1 MGVQQA
7 LAGMFGMFSVSLPSS
22 SQRWTQNYRWWPR
35 RVWRVWRERV
45 KIKIFEGAGAL
56 PFDASPNWN
65 MQGAPGMAE
74 KPGIPHE
81 EWCWLDFFLPS
92 LSWNKH
98 SAGRT
103 RILLL
108 HTARAGVPYRHHL
121 LLKNQPETPAA
132 VGQCLQLPQARS
144 PHLPRLLGKE
154 RRALQVLGGKK
165 TSTCTLWCCFTSS
178 QSCQRLSLPVLELR
192 HTLGQMEIC
201 FLKWHITGNEF
212 SAPQLPL
219 WSTQLR
225 CHEQHWNHPQIFQ
238 QGC

>member
-1 MGVQQA
+1 M
-7 LAGMFGMFSVSLPSS
+7 
-22 SQRWTQNYRWWPR
+22 
-35 RVWRVWRERV
+35 
-45 KIKIFEGAGAL
+45 

-121 LLKNQPETPAA
+121 LSKNQPETPAA
-132 VGQCLQLPQARS
+132 VGQCLQLPQATLLPGHHIFQGCWGRKEEPCRCWGAKKPQHLHCGAAPPPPRAARGSVCLSWSSDTPWARWRFVSSNDTSQEMNFLLLSCHCGPPSSGAMSSIETTLKYFSRDANRCPQHEIKLRS
-144 PHLPRLLGKE
+144 P
-154 RRALQVLGGKK
+154 V
-165 TSTCTLWCCFTSS
+165 
-178 QSCQRLSLPVLELR
+178 
-192 HTLGQMEIC
+192 
-201 FLKWHITGNEF
+201 WH
-212 SAPQLPL
+212 
-219 WSTQLR
+219 WV
-225 CHEQHWNHPQIFQ
+225 
-238 QGC
+238 